1 MDGKNVVLVDTPGF
15 SDTNL
20 SDTEI
25 LRRIAAWMKDNYDEG
40 LLLSGIIYL
49 HRVTD
54 IRMEGPSLKNLRMMK
69 KLCGEGSLA
78 NVVLATTMWEKVT
91 EEEGTRREEELKQVF
106 WKEMIASGSTVRR
119 IMTGR
124 ADDARALVK
133 SMLTNRPT
141 STRLQEELR
150 DGKALI
156 QTEAGLEIRDE
167 IARLEQKLKEEHRL
181 EMKELKEAQKQR
193 KGFSKQPL

>member
-1 MDGKNVVLVDTPGF
+1 MQKH
-15 SDTNL
+15 
-20 SDTEI
+20 
-25 LRRIAAWMKDNYDEG
+25 YDEG

-54 IRMEGPSLKNLRMMK
+54 VRMEGPSLKNLRMMK

-78 NVVLATTMWEKVT
+78 NVVLATTMWENVSG
-91 EEEGTRREEELKQVF
+91 EEGTRREEELKQKF
-106 WKEMIASGSTVRR
+106 WKEMIEYGSTVRR

-133 SMLTNRPT
+133 SMLNNRPT

-150 DGKALI
+150 DGKTLI
-156 QTEAGLEIRDE
+156 QTEVGIEIRDE
-167 IARLEQKLKEEHRL
+167 LARLEQKLKEEHRL
-181 EMKELKEAQKQR
+181 ELKELKKAQKQR
-193 KGFSKQPL
+193 KKLSSRGR

>member
-1 MDGKNVVLVDTPGF
+1 VDTPGF

-25 LRRIAAWMKDNYDEG
+25 LRRIAEWMKDNYDEG

-49 HRVTD
+49 HRITD

-69 KLCGEGSLA
+69 KLCGENSLA

-91 EEEGTRREEELKQVF
+91 EEAGTRREEELKQKF
-106 WKEMIASGSTVRR
+106 WKDMIDCGSTVRR

-124 ADDARALVK
+124 ADDARALIK
-133 SMLTNRPT
+133 SMLKNRPT

-150 DGKALI
+150 DGKPLI

-167 IARLEQKLKEEHRL
+167 LARLEQKLKEEHRL

-193 KGFSKQPL
+193 TNQPSDQTS